1 MKKIILF
8 FIIIIIISNYVHSQT
23 SIEVEYVFND
33 NASIYNSKL
42 IFTDSISLF
51 TIYDTKIE
59 EKENE
64 IINTKKTMS
73 IKSFKP
79 KSQNRILLQS
89 DGDSL
94 IYFNMNLGKK
104 FYTVN
109 EPKIKLNWVLGKE
122 TKTIL
127 NFKCN
132 SAKVKFRDK
141 EYIAY
146 YTTEIPI
153 NGGPWKFRGL
163 PGLILEI
170 KSLDNKID
178 FRVYSI
184 KREKRIDRKDLLFK
198 KNELVDIKLFKELSF
213 KNIKKRKRFL
223 EFLAAENG
231 GSVKTNFRNNH
242 IDFTITEF
250 DVNEE

>member
-1 MKKIILF
+1 MKKIILI
-8 FIIIIIISNYVHSQT
+8 FILITSYYVHSQT
-23 SIEVEYVFND
+23 SIEVEYTFND

-59 EKENE
+59 KKENE

-109 EPKIKLNWVLGKE
+109 EPKIKLNWNLGKE

-163 PGLILEI
+163 PGLILEL

-178 FRVYSI
+178 FKVLSI
-184 KREKRIDRKDLLFK
+184 KKEKYIDRKDFSFKQNESVDINLFK
-198 KNELVDIKLFKELSF
+198 KLSF
-213 KNIKKRKRFL
+213 KNIKKRKIFL

-231 GSVKTNFRNNH
+231 GSVETNFRNNH

-250 DVNEE
+250 DENKK

>member
-1 MKKIILF
+1 MKKITLF
-8 FIIIIIISNYVHSQT
+8 LITIISHYTFSQT

-59 EKENE
+59 EKEND
-64 IINTKKTMS
+64 IVNTKKTMF
-73 IKSFKP
+73 IKSYKP

-89 DGDSL
+89 DSDSL

-104 FYTVN
+104 FYTVS
-109 EPKIKLNWVLGKE
+109 EPKIKLNWVLEGK

-132 SAKVKFRDK
+132 SAKVKFRGK

-163 PGLILEI
+163 PGLILEL

-178 FRVYSI
+178 FKVLSI
-184 KREKRIDRKDLLFK
+184 KKEKKIDKKDFLFK

-231 GSVKTNFRNNH
+231 GSVETNFRNNH

-250 DVNEE
+250 DKDEE